1 MKIITLTFT
10 ILTLATVFLFTGCSD
25 NNITGDDQHHDEYA
39 VEFSYTPDPATVNTE
54 ISFTFKVEDE
64 HGEHV
69 EGLMQTECDFEMEGI
84 DPVEIELTED
94 SSDHGHYMGTATFTM
109 AGEYEVHFHY
119 MHDDES
125 NHISA
130 DTTFT
135 VQ

>member
-1 MKIITLTFT
+1 MKTHKIISLLVIVLMLISCNTSINQPHNHSMNNT
-10 ILTLATVFLFTGCSD
+10 I
-25 NNITGDDQHHDEYA
+25 
-39 VEFSYTPDPATVNTE
+39 EFSYTPDPATVNTE

-64 HGEHV
+64 DGEHI

-84 DPVEIELTED
+84 EPVEIELTED
-94 SSDHGHYMGTATFTM
+94 SSDHGHYLGTAIFTV